1 VIGINRLFPFG
12 RFAAVAGEP
21 MGRVDLAAPVAS
33 AAPAEL
39 DQRRVAPACGDEAL
53 QVGIGLMLAVLAGQH
68 DPHETCARRFETPG
82 QGPGSCLRSRPV
94 LGRGKKR
101 ATVLCSVLF
110 QSTIYN
116 YR

>member
-1 VIGINRLFPFG
+1 MIGINRLFPFG

-21 MGRVDLAAPVAS
+21 VGRVDLAAPAAS
-33 AAPAEL
+33 AAPAEP

-68 DPHETCARRFETPG
+68 DPHETCARRFEPPAG
-82 QGPGSCLRSRPV
+82 RRQLFALPSV

-101 ATVLCSVLF
+101 ATVLGSVLF